1 MSKSL
6 LNHFCHCRN
15 IYWSDIV
22 QGNIKVATENGTYVK
37 TIVSSTGRR
46 RKPTSLAV
54 NPARGSVT
62 LVCFSTAQLCPE
74 NSYIIPSQND
84 DFSNFL

>member
-1 MSKSL
+1 MNKSL
-6 LNHFCHCRN
+6 LNHSCHCRN
-15 IYWSDIV
+15 IYWSDIA

-62 LVCFSTAQLCPE
+62 SVCASTVKLRSE
-74 NSYIIPSQND
+74 QND
-84 DFSNFL
+84 DF